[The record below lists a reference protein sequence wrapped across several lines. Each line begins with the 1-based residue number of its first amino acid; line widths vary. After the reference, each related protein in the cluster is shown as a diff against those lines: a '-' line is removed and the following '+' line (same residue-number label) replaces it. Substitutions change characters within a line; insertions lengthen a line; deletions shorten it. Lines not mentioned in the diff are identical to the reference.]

1 MIIEDS
7 NVVNLLFS
15 YVLAVTIKVRYGNR
29 FAGRYKYSFALFGFW
44 GKRIKEKEFEIEFWF
59 YSSIF
64 SETKRIL
71 CNEIEKA
78 LDLIQSIKNQSKQ
91 SKLKQNMKN
100 LFISLNISKFW
111 CLKFSCIFSETKQN
125 EFVKESSNLA
135 WGGKTEMELISQ
147 ALLIFNFIC
156 LIQRIEQ
163 VLWEAKLCCDYLV
176 ETLGDLWI
184 EAIGFREFEFLRI
197 PERARERE
205 RERFT
210 SEKVK
215 FEGYKLIVY
224 AKRGREKGWLG
235 FSYSVCIMGRIV
247 DQTGPIICIFL
258 EWRIIVYYFLFYLFI
273 FWYKAC
279 QSSIIF

>member
-1 MIIEDS
+1 MIIKDS

-15 YVLAVTIKVRYGNR
+15 YVLAVSIKVRYGNR
-29 FAGRYKYSFALFGFW
+29 FAGSYKYSFALFGFW

-163 VLWEAKLCCDYLV
+163 VLWEAKFCCDYLV

-197 PERARERE
+197 PERERERE
-205 RERFT
+205 RERDLRVRKWN
-210 SEKVK
+210 SRVIN
-215 FEGYKLIVY
+215 L
-224 AKRGREKGWLG
+224 
-235 FSYSVCIMGRIV
+235 
-247 DQTGPIICIFL
+247 
-258 EWRIIVYYFLFYLFI
+258 
-273 FWYKAC
+273 
-279 QSSIIF
+279 